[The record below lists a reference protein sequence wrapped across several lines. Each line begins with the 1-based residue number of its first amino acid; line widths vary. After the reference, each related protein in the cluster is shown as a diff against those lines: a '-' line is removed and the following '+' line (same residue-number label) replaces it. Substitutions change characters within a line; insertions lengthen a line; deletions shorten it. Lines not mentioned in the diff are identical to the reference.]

1 MVADRG
7 GPAASFGPASSDRPC
22 ADPCSDP
29 APDWPLPELGRRLRD
44 GRLTSRALTDA
55 HLARIAARDPDIGA
69 FVHVCAD
76 RARTLAGRADAEL
89 AAGTDRG
96 PLHGVPFAAKDL
108 FDTAGIVTTYGSR
121 RRATHVPD
129 ADAALVA
136 RALDAGAVLL
146 GKLATYEYALD
157 GPTFDGAH
165 PPPRNPWDPARV
177 TGGSSSGSAAAVAA
191 GLVRFALGTDTGG
204 SVRSPACYCGVVG
217 LKPTFGALP
226 LDGCQPLSPSLDH
239 AGVIAATAE
248 EAGIAFAALADGP
261 SGPPG
266 PSADPRAGAASGAG
280 DGLAGLRIGY
290 ARSWFADDPALEPGT
305 LVAMDA
311 AASALSLLGA
321 RVTLVE
327 LPDYA
332 PLEAVG
338 ARLMSAE
345 AFRTH
350 RDALARGG
358 HGYGRR
364 ARAGLSAGGE
374 LTDADRDA
382 ALETAAELRRTLDGG
397 PLAAHDALLTITAL
411 TPAPTFA
418 SLAGEV
424 PVWTPMR
431 TLPFNLTGHPALAVP
446 IALVDGLPVGMQLV
460 GRAGDEAQ
468 LCRTG
473 TGFERATAPLRR

>member
-1 MVADRG
+1 MAIDRD
-7 GPAASFGPASSDRPC
+7 GPGASPDR
-22 ADPCSDP
+22 
-29 APDWPLPELGRRLRD
+29 PLPELGRRLRD

-55 HLARIAARDPDIGA
+55 HLARIAARDPGAGA

-76 RARTLAGRADAEL
+76 RARELAERADAEL

-96 PLHGVPFAAKDL
+96 PLHGVPFAVKDL

-121 RRATHVPD
+121 RRAAHVPD

-204 SVRSPACYCGVVG
+204 SVRSPACHCGVVG
-217 LKPTFGALP
+217 LKPSFGALP

-239 AGVIAATAE
+239 AGVIAATVE
-248 EAGIAFAALADGP
+248 EAGIAFEALADGP
-261 SGPPG
+261 HGRSPGPPG
-266 PSADPRAGAASGAG
+266 PPAGSGAGSASGEG

-290 ARSWFADDPALEPGT
+290 ARSWFADDPALEPEV

-311 AASALSLLGA
+311 AASLLSLLGA
-321 RVTLVE
+321 RVALVE

-332 PLEAVG
+332 PLEALG

-350 RDALARGG
+350 RDALAGGG

-364 ARAGLSAGGE
+364 ARAALLAGRDLSV
-374 LTDADRDA
+374 ADRDA
-382 ALETAAELRRTLDGG
+382 ALDAAAGLRRLLDDG
-397 PLAAHDALLTITAL
+397 PLAAHDALLTVGTLA
-411 TPAPTFA
+411 PAPTFA
-418 SLAGEV
+418 ELTGEV

-446 IALVDGLPVGMQLV
+446 IDLVDGLPVGMQLV
-460 GRAGDEAQ
+460 GRAGDEAL
-468 LCRTG
+468 LCRIG
-473 TGFERATAPLRR
+473 TGFERATAPLAGAHHRPP

>member
-1 MVADRG
+1 MVADRD
-7 GPAASFGPASSDRPC
+7 GPGTSPDR
-22 ADPCSDP
+22 S
-29 APDWPLPELGRRLRD
+29 LPELGRRLRD

-55 HLARIAARDPDIGA
+55 HLARIDARDPGVGA

-76 RARTLAGRADAEL
+76 RARTLAARADAEL

-96 PLHGVPFAAKDL
+96 PLHGVPFAVKDL

-157 GPTFDGAH
+157 GPTLDGAH

-204 SVRSPACYCGVVG
+204 SVRSPACYCGVAG

-239 AGVIAATAE
+239 AGVIAATVE
-248 EAGIAFAALADGP
+248 EAGIAFEALAGGSRELP
-261 SGPPG
+261 GPPRPPTDLG
-266 PSADPRAGAASGAG
+266 AGSASEEG

-290 ARSWFADDPALEPGT
+290 ARSWFADDPALEPEV
-305 LVAMDA
+305 LVATDA
-311 AASALSLLGA
+311 AASLLSLLGA

-338 ARLMSAE
+338 ARLLSAE

-350 RDALARGG
+350 RDALAGGG

-364 ARAGLSAGGE
+364 ARAALLAGGE
-374 LTDADRDA
+374 LTGADRDG
-382 ALETAAELRRTLDGG
+382 ALETAAELRRILDGG
-397 PLAAHDALLTITAL
+397 PLAAHDALLTVGTL
-411 TPAPTFA
+411 SPAPTFA
-418 SLAGEV
+418 ELAGEV
-424 PVWTPMR
+424 PAWTPMR

-446 IALVDGLPVGMQLV
+446 TALVDGLPVGMQLV
-460 GRAGDEAQ
+460 GRAGDEAL
-468 LCRTG
+468 LCRIG
-473 TGFERATAPLRR
+473 TGFERATVPLRR